1 MLVYL
6 YYQLMDKVLHVP
18 RGDMEG
24 ERVARGERAGEKE
37 GDMAAWDSNSC
48 EIGDLHNTGYYIQ

>member
-1 MLVYL
+1 
-6 YYQLMDKVLHVP
+6 MDKVLHVP

-48 EIGDLHNTGYYIQ
+48 EIGDLHNTGYYIALK